1 MRIGP
6 KPSQMRDNEVIDQL
20 VSFNRPQVIRDEKKL
35 DGAAADPTNAYCT
48 NDTDVDK
55 GWGGL
60 TQQFNELIN
69 YYDVSRAGL
78 S

>member
-1 MRIGP
+1 MIFYSKVHGE
-6 KPSQMRDNEVIDQL
+6 PSQMRDNEVIDQL
-20 VSFNRPQVIRDEKKL
+20 VFFNRPQVIGGEKKL

-60 TQQFNELIN
+60 TQQLTELIN
-69 YYDVSRAGL
+69 
-78 S
+78 